1 MPYEANSI
9 GAVKSVMNALPKR
22 VYLPDRGD
30 VIWIVLDPRV
40 GHEQSGRRPALV
52 LSPRIFTEKTGLSIV
67 CPITS
72 TVRGFDYE
80 VPFSNG
86 DLKGAILPNHI
97 RSVDVLARKVQ
108 FIERAPRIITDT
120 VTEYVQLMN
129 GG

>member
-1 MPYEANSI
+1 
-9 GAVKSVMNALPKR
+9 MNASPKR